1 MVFLTVYV
9 YLINLERLLIK
20 PGLDRIQINQIFYY
34 ILLLICIF
42 LFVSIS
48 FCSCFGL
55 SWISVFKYFKILFS
69 TLKCSF
75 AGILS
80 TLFQRIQCLSIRWY
94 IFSDN
99 DTSTTWKP
107 LYCPRCYKIP
117 FGSIHPRFRNT
128 LVCQLNPPIKRRIR
142 FYISRLLC
150 SRSKTRIVIFFE
162 SYFKV
167 NCFNDCSMSLANSNA
182 SFPFLSLP
190 YNGTSWNQYFT
201 CSWCVKLF
209 TSPEDVK
216 VNWSWC
222 RFLVPGSFVWNY

>member
-1 MVFLTVYV
+1 VIDNLWKVFNFEFSLILDSIADKFVFVASNGILTVYV

-69 TLKCSF
+69 ITLKCSF

-117 FGSIHPRFRNT
+117 FRIIHHAFQIPCLSIKSANKTADSIRTFRDCF
-128 LVCQLNPPIKRRIR
+128 VHDPKRGLSHI
-142 FYISRLLC
+142 
-150 SRSKTRIVIFFE
+150 FE
-162 SYFKV
+162 SYFK
-167 NCFNDCSMSLANSNA
+167 S
-182 SFPFLSLP
+182 
-190 YNGTSWNQYFT
+190 
-201 CSWCVKLF
+201 
-209 TSPEDVK
+209 
-216 VNWSWC
+216 
-222 RFLVPGSFVWNY
+222 